1 MSKLASEQVQSPSES
16 LALKE
21 KLEEMIPKYNN
32 INTINAQKRS
42 VVYSLFS
49 QHDNVSPGQNTLS

>member
-21 KLEEMIPKYNN
+21 KLEKMIPKYNN
-32 INTINAQKRS
+32 INTINA
-42 VVYSLFS
+42 
-49 QHDNVSPGQNTLS
+49 